1 MQFFSPS
8 TSTIISILFL
18 KFHNELREVD
28 IVPVHKKKSKISK
41 ENSSRISNLSNISKV
56 YERCLYDQILI
67 FSKMFHPSINA
78 VFARVTMGYNTVLPV
93 SYYRKIEKNSGLWR
107 CLSCIIN
114 RLI

>member
-41 ENSSRISNLSNISKV
+41 ENSRRISNLSNISKV

-93 SYYRKIEKNSGLWR
+93 TIQYCLLVIIEK
-107 CLSCIIN
+107 
-114 RLI
+114 